1 MKRLGYILVAMFAT
15 LSFVAC
21 NPDNGIEGGIDG
33 PKERI
38 TFELKST
45 EPIVASPDEEITYKF
60 TISYKNGLASVHTS
74 LNGQIIEGSEMDCLN
89 APAVAGAAPEEGSLE
104 DGAPAPAG
112 PTQVDYTF
120 KYTVKDSQFGETLDF
135 VFTATGVDGY
145 TQSVDYAVWVTANA
159 VEFTVLV
166 PEGQPE
172 SIYSDVNLKFDV
184 KVECGNILKSFVVTK
199 SGAAYDSFTN
209 FTDQKNYTYN
219 FNYTPATEDIGKTV
233 EFSFV
238 ATDVK
243 GNTSEAIYS
252 VAIIKADAVGKML
265 WSETFDTSMT
275 ISGTDAY
282 DTTAGGI
289 SGGTATQ
296 FTPATITRYNTL
308 FFDDAN
314 TPDVVEQTPNVGAM
328 EGCEVHDGDKTV
340 IIYTCDGTDACLS
353 KYNQAGVAG
362 GYLWYRKAK
371 KGWFRVDGIK
381 LHEATSLKLTYTQA
395 TSNSKL
401 LVEYSLDNGTT
412 WVEIIATASVA
423 EQHEQKFSI
432 PAGHETITLRFTEN
446 DGGNHARVDNLKL
459 VEVL

>member
-1 MKRLGYILVAMFAT
+1 MKRLGYILVAMFAA
-15 LSFVAC
+15 LSFAAC

-89 APAVAGAAPEEGSLE
+89 APAVAEAAPEE
-104 DGAPAPAG
+104 DAPAPAG

-172 SIYSDVNLKFDV
+172 SIYSDVNLKFNV
-184 KVECGNILKSFVVTK
+184 KVECGNILKSFVVKK

-243 GNTSEAIYS
+243 GNSSEALYS
-252 VAIIKADAVGKML
+252 VAIIKADAVAKML
-265 WSETFDTSMT
+265 WSDNFNTTMS
-275 ISGTDAY
+275 IST
-282 DTTAGGI
+282 TTAFNTTEGGI
-289 SGGTATQ
+289 SGGGATQ
-296 FTPATITRYNTL
+296 FDKTNVVKYGTL
-308 FFDDAN
+308 FTVDAE
-314 TPDVVEQTPNVGAM
+314 TGEQVAVTGAL
-328 EGCEVHDGDKTV
+328 EGCEVYDGDKSALT
-340 IIYTCDGTDACLS
+340 YTSDGVDVCLS
-353 KYNQAGVAG
+353 KYGPNGETSNMSGCYA
-362 GYLWYRKAK
+362 WYRKAK
-371 KGWFRVDGIK
+371 KGWIRVDGIK
-381 LHEATSLKLTYTQA
+381 LHGATSLKLTYSQANGNIKVDYSIDGGATWNEVGA
-395 TSNSKL
+395 TSGGAETNEFKF
-401 LVEYSLDNGTT
+401 N
-412 WVEIIATASVA
+412 IA
-423 EQHEQKFSI
+423 
-432 PAGHETITLRFTEN
+432 AGAETISLKFNEN
-446 DGGNHARVDNLKL
+446 DGTAHARIDNLKL